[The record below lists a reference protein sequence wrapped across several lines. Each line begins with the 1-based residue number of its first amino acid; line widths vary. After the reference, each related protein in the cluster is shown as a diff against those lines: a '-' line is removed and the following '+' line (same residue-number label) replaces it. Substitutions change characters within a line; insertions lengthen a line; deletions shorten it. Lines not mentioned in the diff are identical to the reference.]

1 MATKKNMTNTALVSL
16 TNKPLDKPTTLS
28 DSGGLAA
35 RATPAKDGKG
45 NNVLWI
51 FRYRMGGRETPQRTI
66 VFGKYPDLKLA
77 GAREKRE
84 RCKVWIADGK
94 DPKTQLELELSKAVK
109 PLTVAEVL
117 DNWISEYANG
127 KRVNASKHKQQFERW
142 IVPHLGSLPLAEI
155 KKPHWIA
162 ALKKRSQ
169 KYPVAAGYVLR
180 NLQQALKWCAKSG
193 HEFDRS
199 VFDIDLDDIGAKH
212 QAKRSQRLVE
222 DDSWQRLIDL
232 LKWIEAG
239 EMLPYYKN
247 LLILLI
253 TFGARTQELRLATTK
268 EFNFETGVW
277 TVPAEHNKTQAKDQA
292 RGDSGEIKR
301 PIPDSIKPLLVALCE
316 ANKGGYLLGEFKE
329 PTAVSAWG
337 GNIWKKLGHEQK
349 WRLHDLRRTVATG
362 LNDLGVAPHVVES
375 LLGHSIQGVAG
386 IYNRSHYLPE
396 KRQALELWC
405 NRLDELLSGEDCNV
419 FLLRASNDKRS

>member
-1 MATKKNMTNTALVSL
+1 MTTKINMNNTALKRL
-16 TNKPLDKPTTLS
+16 ANTLLVKTMTIS

-35 RATPAKDGKG
+35 RATPRKDDKG
-45 NNVLWI
+45 NSILWL
-51 FRYRMGGRETPQRTI
+51 FRYRMGGRDTPQRTV
-66 VFGKYPDLKLA
+66 VFGKYPDLTLA
-77 GAREKRE
+77 AAREKRS
-84 RCKVWIADGK
+84 RCKVWIAENK
-94 DPKTQLELELSKAVK
+94 DPKTQLKLELNKAVK

-117 DNWISEYANG
+117 DNWISEYATG
-127 KRVNASKHKQQFERW
+127 KRVNATKHRQQFERW
-142 IVPHLGSLPLAEI
+142 LVPHLGSLPLAEI
-155 KKPHWIA
+155 KKSHWIT
-162 ALKKRSQ
+162 ALKKRSY

-199 VFDIDLDDIGAKH
+199 VFEIDLDDIGGKH

-232 LKWIEAG
+232 LKWIEKG
-239 EMLPYYKN
+239 QMLPYYKN
-247 LLILLI
+247 LLILLL

-277 TVPAEHNKTQAKDQA
+277 TVPADHNKTKIKDQA

-301 PIPDSIKPLLVALCE
+301 PIPDSIKPLLMDLCE
-316 ANKGGYLLGEFKE
+316 ANKGVYLLGELKE
-329 PTAVSAWG
+329 SPAVSSWG
-337 GNIWKKLGHEQK
+337 GGIWKKLGHEDK

-405 NRLDELLSGEDCNV
+405 NKLNDLKSDSVSNV
-419 FLLRASNDKRS
+419 IHFLGVNNE

>member
-1 MATKKNMTNTALVSL
+1 MTAKKNITNTVLDSLVNKSL
-16 TNKPLDKPTTLS
+16 SKPISLS
-28 DSGGLAA
+28 DSGGLAV
-35 RATPAKDGKG
+35 RATPAKNGKG

-51 FRYRMGGRETPQRTI
+51 FRYRMGGRDTPQKTI

-84 RCKVWIADGK
+84 RCKGWIAEAK
-94 DPKTQLELELSKAVK
+94 DPKTQLELELNEAVK
-109 PLTVAEVL
+109 PLTVAEAL
-117 DNWISEYANG
+117 DNWINDYAAA
-127 KRVNASKHKQQFERW
+127 KRVNAVRHKQQFERW
-142 IVPHLGSLPLAEI
+142 LVPQLGSLPLAEI

-162 ALKKRSQ
+162 AFKKRSP

-199 VFDIDLDDIGAKH
+199 VFDIDQDDIGAKQ

-232 LKWIEAG
+232 LRWIDAG
-239 EMLPYYKN
+239 KMQPYYRHLLQ
-247 LLILLI
+247 LLIV
-253 TFGARTQELRLATTK
+253 FGARTQELRLAKTS
-268 EFNFETGVW
+268 EFNFDTAIW
-277 TVPAEHNKTQAKDQA
+277 TVPAEHNKTKDKDQA

-316 ANKGGYLLGEFKE
+316 ANKGGYLLGELKE
-329 PTAVSAWG
+329 ATAVSAWG
-337 GNIWKKLGHEQK
+337 GNVWKKLGHEQK
-349 WRLHDLRRTVATG
+349 WSLHDLRRTVATG
-362 LNDLGVAPHVVES
+362 LNDLGVAPHVVEA

-386 IYNRSHYLPE
+386 IYNRSQYLPE

-405 NRLDELLSGEDCNV
+405 NRLDELLTGEISNV
-419 FLLRASNDKRS
+419 FLLRVNDDTRS